1 MSADRLVSPQQ
12 AVALRGPLVSA
23 CAVAPEAKRRR
34 VRLADVARAAGVSV
48 STASRALNGYAE
60 ITEAT
65 RERIEHAAM
74 KLGYRAHSTARS
86 LRLGDVGMAVAVVDA
101 ESLHPGPDR
110 VSYFWS
116 RMLTE
121 LTIGLSVDHLA
132 LVTVMQDEAP
142 QLLGTLPYDVALVL
156 STRNDLSH
164 VLAALPFGVPV
175 VTAVSPDVPARSHV
189 SLGHDYAGAAQEV
202 LDHLASVGATRSA
215 VLLPPIDHSHT
226 DQFANGALAWFA
238 EHGSEEAGTV
248 RKDAPERFA
257 EAVAELVAEGFDGL
271 FCLLAD
277 GEDTYAALR
286 AAGAEPGRDVHVVV
300 LSDAPVEALLDPPA
314 TTLELLP
321 DSAAEGVMAAA
332 RKVLQGGSGTVVLPH
347 RLVVRD
353 S

>member
-1 MSADRLVSPQQ
+1 
-12 AVALRGPLVSA
+12 VAAQG
-23 CAVAPEAKRRR
+23 KRRR
-34 VRLADVARAAGVSV
+34 VRLAEVARAAGVSV
-48 STASRALNGYAE
+48 STASRALNGYPE

-65 RERIEHAAM
+65 RARIEQAAM

-116 RMLTE
+116 RLLTE
-121 LTIGLSVDHLA
+121 LTVGLSVDHLA
-132 LVTVMQDEAP
+132 LLTVMQDEAP
-142 QLLGTLPYDVALVL
+142 RLLGTLPYDVALVL

-175 VTAVSPDVPARSHV
+175 VTAASPDVPARSHV
-189 SLGHDYAGAAQEV
+189 SLGHDYAGAAREV

-215 VLLPPIDHSHT
+215 VLLPPIDHSHI
-226 DQFANGALAWFA
+226 DQFATGALEWFA
-238 EHGSEEAGTV
+238 ESGAADAAGSV
-248 RKDAPERFA
+248 RKEPPERLA
-257 EAVAELVAEGFDGL
+257 GAVAELVAAGYDGL

-277 GEDTYAALR
+277 GEETYAALR
-286 AAGAEPGRDVHVVV
+286 AAGVEPGREVHVVV

-314 TTLELLP
+314 STLELLP
-321 DSAAEGVMAAA
+321 DQSAEGVMAAA
-332 RKVLQGGSGTVVLPH
+332 RKVLQGGSGTVVMPH